1 VENENGILTTVLMGI
16 IGAIGLSQWLPKLMP
31 QLFKGWQK
39 DKHDRREH
47 SQAIETRLLEQFMS
61 DRQEDGQW
69 QKKTLVGL
77 LIDLEKKL
85 DEISTYQYQLDRDQT
100 AMLVEIRNQLS
111 NDMRMVENTLV
122 QIVQSVL
129 GLYDLVDES
138 TANIKAEKEAMTR
151 ELQRVR
157 GKRRRHQPIIDPDEL
172 LNSASDVEARNPKI
186 DTGEF
191 RIYNIDSDRNNPN

>member
-1 VENENGILTTVLMGI
+1 MENENGILTTILMGI

-31 QLFKGWQK
+31 KLFAGWAK

-47 SQAIETRLLEQFMS
+47 SQAIETRLLEQFML
-61 DRQEDGQW
+61 DRQEDGAW

-111 NDMRMVENTLV
+111 NDMRTVESTLI

-157 GKRRRHQPIIDPDEL
+157 GKRRRHQPIVDPDEL
-172 LNSASDVEARNPKI
+172 LNSASKVEARNPKI

-191 RIYNIDSDRNNPN
+191 RIYNIDSDRNNPS